1 MAGSLVEQAGGGIR
15 SVTADGAYDGA
26 SVYAAIRAA
35 RPARSPPTIVIPPT
49 ARSIPA
55 PGTAH
60 GGSER
65 ERHAAAI
72 AAHGRM
78 TWQKKS
84 GYGRR
89 ALVET
94 TICRL
99 KRRGGD
105 RLTARTFG
113 AQCQEVAFR
122 ISAANKAI
130 RHASPITIRV
140 A

>member
-1 MAGSLVEQAGGGIR
+1 MVPLSMMR
-15 SVTADGAYDGA
+15 SGPLG
-26 SVYAAIRAA
+26 
-35 RPARSPPTIVIPPT
+35 RPAPRAPPKIVIPPST
-49 ARSIPA
+49 PSIPA
-55 PGTAH
+55 PGSSH

-65 ERHAAAI
+65 ERHAAEI
-72 AAHGRM
+72 ANNGR
-78 TWQKKS
+78 TAWQDHH

-94 TICRL
+94 AVFRM

-113 AQCQEVAFR
+113 AQRKEVALR
-122 ISAANKAI
+122 ISAENKAI
-130 RHASPITIRV
+130 RHAKPITIRI